1 MQIGR
6 LLYKK
11 INAYFGFRQI
21 QFKGYTSFKLY
32 SNEILVIAS

>member
-1 MQIGR
+1 MQIGH

-21 QFKGYTSFKLY
+21 QFKGYTSF
-32 SNEILVIAS
+32 IIIF